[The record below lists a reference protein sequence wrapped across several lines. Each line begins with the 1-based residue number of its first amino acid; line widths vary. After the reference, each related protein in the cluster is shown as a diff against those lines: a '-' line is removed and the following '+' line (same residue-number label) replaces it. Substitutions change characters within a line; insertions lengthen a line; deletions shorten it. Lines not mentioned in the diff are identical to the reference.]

1 LDTVVEKNLFMIR
14 FKKFKN
20 DGTLFA
26 EVDGKK
32 ERIKQLSELSIKCT
46 DVFLGYDN
54 HTLIF
59 LNKLEKLKPPK
70 KMNISLQTLNNC
82 LIV

>member
-1 LDTVVEKNLFMIR
+1 MIS

-32 ERIKQLSELSIKCT
+32 EGIKQWSELSIKFT

-59 LNKLEKLKPPK
+59 E
-70 KMNISLQTLNNC
+70 
-82 LIV
+82 